1 MRSERGEVIE
11 HVNCVF
17 FFFFVFPEIAHSI
30 LVYSY
35 IGQDYCMIGI
45 LAADKPG
52 IYKYRNYLGFFLR
65 DPKKHSSKKLNSDIL
80 KEALL

>member
-1 MRSERGEVIE
+1 
-11 HVNCVF
+11 
-17 FFFFVFPEIAHSI
+17 
-30 LVYSY
+30 
-35 IGQDYCMIGI
+35 MIGI